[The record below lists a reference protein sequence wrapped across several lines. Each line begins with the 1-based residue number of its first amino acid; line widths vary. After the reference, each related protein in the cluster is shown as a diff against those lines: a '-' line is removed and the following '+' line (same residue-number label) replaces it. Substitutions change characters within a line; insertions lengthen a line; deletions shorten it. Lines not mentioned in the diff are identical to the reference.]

1 MRLLKVNAQK
11 IRMDWAGM
19 GLLTVALTCL
29 VLVTTWGGAT
39 YAWGSAQIVS
49 LIVVTV
55 VAGKGN
61 PMENPSLTP
70 ATQAVLKALAE
81 LGQGNVHELAEKS
94 GKARSTTDRAI
105 KTLADAGL
113 IVAVDLGAD
122 AAEGTPTR
130 WTLSER
136 AAAALDAADLSDEA
150 AAGLDAADDPV
161 FDAADEPDTGDTEQT
176 GDDDSAAPDT
186 GDRDDEATGMQKT
199 SGEDEPDND
208 NADATDAPVE
218 DGPRTTVVT
227 PPRPG
232 DRKVM
237 AIKGVLADHP
247 DGATIEVIVAE
258 SGISH
263 PTTIRLLAAMEQ
275 ADAARRKPGLP
286 ERWIAGP
293 TKASEVDPNP
303 EPPRCALCFQVIRG
317 VTSTPGAVAA
327 VQSLI
332 RPDGT
337 LHVVGPDDEIHIV
350 TLPTRLPPRSLN
362 NSPITLGH
370 RSDVTV
376 NADGSQPFGRGEL
389 EKLTIG
395 VLAANPGQPMTPREI
410 ATEISVGL
418 GGRTVS
424 DGAVRNNC
432 TKAAAAG
439 SILLASDAPLTF
451 VLPTPATDENAEIDM
466 GDQQLDAN
474 DGAEGGGDTSGG
486 ESDGN
491 GSEQS

>member
-1 MRLLKVNAQK
+1 
-11 IRMDWAGM
+11 
-19 GLLTVALTCL
+19 
-29 VLVTTWGGAT
+29 
-39 YAWGSAQIVS
+39 
-49 LIVVTV
+49 
-55 VAGKGN
+55 
-61 PMENPSLTP
+61 MENLSLTP
-70 ATQAVLKALAE
+70 ATQAVLKTLAE

-105 KTLADAGL
+105 KTLADAEL
-113 IVAVDLGAD
+113 IVAVDTGAD

-130 WTLSER
+130 WTLSEN
-136 AAAALDAADLSDEA
+136 AAAELEAADLSDEA
-150 AAGLDAADDPV
+150 AAGTDESDAPA
-161 FDAADEPDTGDTEQT
+161 FDAADEPDTGDTEPT
-176 GDDDSAAPDT
+176 GDDDNADPDT
-186 GDRDDEATGMQKT
+186 GDRDDEATGMQET
-199 SGEDEPDND
+199 SGEDEPDD
-208 NADATDAPVE
+208 DDADDTGAPAE

-227 PPRPG
+227 PTRPG

-247 DGATIEVIVAE
+247 DGATIEVIVAD

-303 EPPRCALCFQVIRG
+303 EPPRCPLCFQVIRG
-317 VTSTPGAVAA
+317 VTSTPAAVAA

-337 LHVVGPDDEIHIV
+337 LHIVGPDDETHVV

-362 NSPITLGH
+362 NSPSTLDH

-376 NADGSQPFGRGEL
+376 NADGNQPFGRGEL
-389 EKLTIG
+389 ENLTIA
-395 VLAANPGQPMTPREI
+395 VLAAHPGQPMTPQEI
-410 ATEISVGL
+410 ATEISAKL
-418 GGRTVS
+418 RGRNVS
-424 DGAVRNNC
+424 SGAVRNNC
-432 TKAAAAG
+432 TKAAATG
-439 SILLASDAPLTF
+439 NILLASDAPLTF
-451 VLPTPATDENAEIDM
+451 VFPAPVDDDSTAETDM
-466 GDQQLDAN
+466 GDQQPGTN
-474 DGAEGGGDTSGG
+474 DGSEGDGDTSGG
-486 ESDGN
+486 EPDSN

>member
-1 MRLLKVNAQK
+1 
-11 IRMDWAGM
+11 
-19 GLLTVALTCL
+19 
-29 VLVTTWGGAT
+29 
-39 YAWGSAQIVS
+39 
-49 LIVVTV
+49 
-55 VAGKGN
+55 
-61 PMENPSLTP
+61 MENLSLTP

-113 IVAVDLGAD
+113 IVAVDTGAD

-130 WTLSER
+130 WTLSED
-136 AAAALDAADLSDEA
+136 AAAALDAADLSDEP
-150 AAGLDAADDPV
+150 AAGTDESDDPA

-186 GDRDDEATGMQKT
+186 GDRDDEATGMQET
-199 SGEDEPDND
+199 SGEDEPDD
-208 NADATDAPVE
+208 DADDDDDDDDDDTNAPAE
-218 DGPRTTVVT
+218 DGPRTTVIT
-227 PPRPG
+227 PTRPG

-247 DGATIEVIVAE
+247 DGATIEVIVAD

-263 PTTIRLLAAMEQ
+263 PTTVRLLAAMEQ
-275 ADAARRKPGLP
+275 ADAARRLPGLP

-303 EPPRCALCFQVIRG
+303 EPPRCPLCFQTIRG
-317 VTSTPGAVAA
+317 VTSTPAAVAA

-337 LHVVGPDDEIHIV
+337 LHILGPDDEIHVV

-362 NSPITLGH
+362 NSPITVGQ
-370 RSDVTV
+370 RSDVAV
-376 NADGSQPFGRGEL
+376 NADGNQPFARGEL
-389 EKLTIG
+389 EKLTIE
-395 VLAANPGQPMTPREI
+395 VLAASPGRPMTPREI
-410 ATEISVGL
+410 ATAISARL

-439 SILLASDAPLTF
+439 SILLASDAPLMF
-451 VLPTPATDENAEIDM
+451 VFPAPADDDSTAETDM

-474 DGAEGGGDTSGG
+474 DGAERDADTSGG
-486 ESDGN
+486 EPDGN